1 MKKNLSEINP
11 PRSLV
16 TRIILLL
23 GGNLTLMSG
32 ASLSPAMPAM
42 LREFGAIPGA
52 VFWISMIITLP
63 ALFVVIGGPITGF
76 LTDRFGRKPILAGT
90 VLLCGI
96 SGSAGYFLTSI
107 GPILITRAL
116 VGVSMAGAMTAT
128 NALIADYYEG
138 QARAKIMG
146 IQAAVGGL
154 GVVFFLPLGG
164 ILADIY
170 WRFTFLAYLPLV
182 VLFPLVILFIDEP
195 AKNIIGKEKTHKE
208 RLKIKFTVGYIFAAI
223 FSTNFTFMT
232 IPIFMAYFMTAILGA
247 GGLEIGLAGAVS
259 GIFSFIAGVIY
270 ERVSRRATNRN
281 IAVFGFILF
290 SVGFLVFGLATSWLT
305 IVLGQMILGFC
316 LGLTGS
322 NLTNWLANEVNQN
335 VRGRANGIYFTVMF
349 LGQFIASFIYAPI
362 TQNFGFGS
370 AYILSAVLT
379 GLTGLVGLLIKEQG
393 VLPST
398 N

>member
-1 MKKNLSEINP
+1 MKINLSEINP

-208 RLKIKFTVGYIFAAI
+208 RLKINFTVGYIFAAI

-232 IPIFMAYFMTAILGA
+232 IPIFMAYFMTALLGA

-335 VRGRANGIYFTVMF
+335 VRGRANGIYFTMMF